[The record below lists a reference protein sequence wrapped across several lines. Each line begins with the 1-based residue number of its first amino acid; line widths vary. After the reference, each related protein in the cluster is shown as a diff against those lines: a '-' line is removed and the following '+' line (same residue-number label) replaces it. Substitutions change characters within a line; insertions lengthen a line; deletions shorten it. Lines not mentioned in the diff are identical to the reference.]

1 MWQECKKKLPFIRT
15 NIKCRNVFF
24 LKSLE
29 EKNESNTKQGAIPL
43 SKSNP
48 DLVNGIPLSG
58 EDYLLVVRKQA
69 SQCAKTVVAPP
80 PKVIKKV
87 QLPAHFQ
94 FFSDDAQNTSKDRAS
109 EIWKKSYTAS
119 FVSYQ
124 KFMQNSKKSK
134 ETHKEITSIEEAYK
148 ILYIQ
153 SEQKSSIA
161 PTLSQHSI
169 LRLLKYHIDW
179 LNSKDNVDD
188 QLLCIFHLLLY
199 LDPVLT
205 SKNISI
211 LRDLSRECISLR
223 SSKLSSSIA
232 PLNIIICIIST
243 AFGQSDLV

>member
-1 MWQECKKKLPFIRT
+1 MSKRLFSQIT
-15 NIKCRNVFF
+15 GG
-24 LKSLE
+24 E
-29 EKNESNTKQGAIPL
+29 ENEANAKQAAIPL

-48 DLVNGIPLSG
+48 ELVNGIPLSG

-87 QLPAHFQ
+87 QLPAYFQ
-94 FFSDDAQNTSKDRAS
+94 FFSNDAQDNSKDRAS
-109 EIWKKSYTAS
+109 EAWKKSYTAS

-124 KFMQNSKKSK
+124 RYMQNSKKSK

-148 ILYIQ
+148 ILHTQ
-153 SEQKSSIA
+153 SEAKSMII
-161 PTLSQHSI
+161 PRLSQHSI
-169 LRLLKYHIDW
+169 LRLLKYHIEW

-188 QLLCIFHLLLY
+188 LLLCIFHLLLY

-211 LRDLSRECISLR
+211 LRDLSRECITLR